1 MWQEN
6 EKEPDF
12 TCSSMEAMPIRT
24 DAEFSKDEEKL
35 CRLLDELAF
44 NAHLL
49 WQRQSMPDLEAAR
62 REFEDPYAY
71 YSSLCTAMTIPAKL
85 AGFDL
90 TLDLQNP
97 QDVLSEFRKRLSDPA
112 YAQARQNL
120 VCAEHRR
127 WIVEKLCRGWSRL
140 GTIWTPAFRAER
152 TTITSTICCWWIPR
166 PV

>member
-1 MWQEN
+1 MFEYGSLAKSERMQSFPKTKKN
-6 EKEPDF
+6 YAG
-12 TCSSMEAMPIRT
+12 CSMS
-24 DAEFSKDEEKL
+24 
-35 CRLLDELAF
+35 LAF

-97 QDVLSEFRKRLSDPA
+97 KDVLSEFRKRLSGSG
-112 YAQARQNL
+112 
-120 VCAEHRR
+120 VCPGQTKSG
-127 WIVEKLCRGWSRL
+127 VRGTSPLDCSKSSAAAGAGWM
-140 GTIWTPAFRAER
+140 IWTPAFRAER